1 MCLLIWDHMQ
11 IKAFGEDRSLG
22 FFVLFTSVR
31 RTGRKRRDENCI
43 AAVLKEC

>member
-1 MCLLIWDHMQ
+1 MFLLICDHVQ

-22 FFVLFTSVR
+22 YFVLFTSVR
-31 RTGRKRRDENCI
+31 RRGRKCRDENSI